1 MTGLIVKTTAVALV
15 VVALA
20 LFVTADLAGRFAAPD
35 RPAPADA
42 AASAVDIPAPAPA
55 SGTSERLT
63 KARNGHFVAEA
74 RINGVAMRMLVDTG
88 ASLVVLNEDDA
99 ARAGIRPFPSDYRH
113 RLSTANGVTLGARSI
128 LREVRL
134 GRIVVRDV
142 DAVILKREALA
153 TGGLLGMSFLSRL
166 GGFETTADIMV
177 LKP

>member
-1 MTGLIVKTTAVALV
+1 MTGFIVKTTAAALV

-20 LFVTADLAGRFAAPD
+20 LFVTADLAGRLSGPGG
-35 RPAPADA
+35 PADTEA
-42 AASAVDIPAPAPA
+42 AASAVDIPAPSPA
-55 SGTSERLT
+55 SGTSEHLT
-63 KARNGHFVAEA
+63 KDRNGHFVAA
-74 RINGVAMRMLVDTG
+74 AHINGVAVRMLVDTG

-99 ARAGIRPFPSDYRH
+99 ARVGMRPFPSDYRH
-113 RLSTANGVTLGARSI
+113 RLNTANGVTLGARSI

-134 GRIVVRDV
+134 GSIVVRDV

-166 GGFETTADIMV
+166 GGFETTADTMV

>member
-42 AASAVDIPAPAPA
+42 GASAVDIPAPAPA

-63 KARNGHFVAEA
+63 KARNGHFVAEP

-113 RLSTANGVTLGARSI
+113 PLSTANGVTLGARSI

>member
-1 MTGLIVKTTAVALV
+1 MTGLIVKTTAAALV

-20 LFVTADLAGRFAAPD
+20 LIVTVYLSGHFAGPD
-35 RPAPADA
+35 RPAAPDP
-42 AASAVDIPAPAPA
+42 AASAIAIPAPPPA
-55 SGTSERLT
+55 SGRSERLA
-63 KARNGHFVAEA
+63 KARNGHFAAEA

-99 ARAGIRPFPSDYRH
+99 ARAGIRPFPGDYKH

-134 GRIVVRDV
+134 GSIVVRDV

-166 GGFETTADIMV
+166 GGFETSADIMV